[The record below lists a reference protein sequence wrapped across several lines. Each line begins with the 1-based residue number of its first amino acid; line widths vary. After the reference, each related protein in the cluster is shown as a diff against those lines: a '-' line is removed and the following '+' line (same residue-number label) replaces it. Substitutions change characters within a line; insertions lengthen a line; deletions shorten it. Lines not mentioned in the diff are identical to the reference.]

1 MDIERKGD
9 FLIPNFEKNKGLG
22 FFKTE
27 EKINWNSKSK
37 FI

>member
-1 MDIERKGD
+1 MEIERKGD